1 MEKYYVRSNCQRTRT
16 FCVNASSVFVRIR
29 VFHALQEEDIQFLY
43 NENTAK
49 QSDNI
54 MDKWIQ
60 SFTQSL
66 IQFFKAEMDGEE
78 KTPQTHTLLIFLL
91 LSS

>member
-1 MEKYYVRSNCQRTRT
+1 MC
-16 FCVNASSVFVRIR
+16 FVY
-29 VFHALQEEDIQFLY
+29 FFYAWPQEDEVTFLY
-43 NENTAK
+43 NLTTAK

-66 IQFFKAEMDGEE
+66 IQFFKAEMDGETALE
-78 KTPQTHTLLIFLL
+78 SNLL
-91 LSS
+91 LVISQGQKSESCV

>member
-1 MEKYYVRSNCQRTRT
+1 MIATVSITL
-16 FCVNASSVFVRIR
+16 VSVC
-29 VFHALQEEDIQFLY
+29 QEEEIQFLY

-66 IQFFKAEMDGEE
+66 IQFFKAEMDGED
-78 KTPQTHTLLIFLL
+78 THTFDMDISFEDLI
-91 LSS
+91 S